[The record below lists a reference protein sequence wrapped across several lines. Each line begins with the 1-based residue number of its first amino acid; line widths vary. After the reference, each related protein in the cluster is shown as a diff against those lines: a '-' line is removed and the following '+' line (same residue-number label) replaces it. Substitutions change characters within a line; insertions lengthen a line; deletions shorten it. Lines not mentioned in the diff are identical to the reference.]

1 MAEGRDHLEG
11 LMAYRADRHGRTT
24 PACGSAKLSIDSDP
38 AAAGAGG
45 SAGNVELPPALLI
58 TDVRSFAEGLR
69 AAMARGD
76 VAIDAAKLK
85 DIDTAGLQLLC
96 ATRAAALAAG
106 KTFRW
111 TSESDGLRK
120 AATAVGLTGILGLA
134 A

>member
-1 MAEGRDHLEG
+1 MADGRDHLEG
-11 LMAYRADRHGRTT
+11 LMAYRADRHGRAAPTRG
-24 PACGSAKLSIDSDP
+24 PAPLSIGSDP

-45 SAGNVELPPALLI
+45 ATGEVALPPALLI
-58 TDVRSFAEGLR
+58 TDVRSFADGLR
-69 AAMARGD
+69 AAVARGD

-106 KTFRW
+106 KGFRW
-111 TSESDGLRK
+111 SSESDGLRK
-120 AATAVGLTGILGLA
+120 AAAAVGLTGILGLA